1 MEKNVKKTLLLLTTF
16 LVGFLNVAWAQ
27 DNQPAEP
34 CVKMHFAGAV
44 NSKYALLIM
53 GAEEGEYTLDWGNG
67 KTYKG
72 KLHKT
77 ATRIQGN
84 TEGQDLTIYGNIAVL
99 ECSNNQL
106 TTLDVTKLPALTHL
120 ISRKNFVRALDVSAN
135 TELKFIYVQDSP
147 LEQLDLTRNS
157 KIDSLILTNNRL
169 KELTLASHPT
179 LELLMCTSNA
189 QLKKLNLK
197 ECPKLKHLDALQTLV
212 DEYDLSGNGELRYVA
227 VGMGRP
233 LRTLSLP
240 QNNKIDTLMVPAAGL
255 KKIDLSQTKQLKLLG
270 IDNNYELSQLDL
282 TGMKQLRDLS
292 CEGNSLTSLNLSDC
306 RNLVTLVCNNNQL
319 SALDVSGLDKLEV
332 LTCFS
337 NDLSSLNLTG
347 CTSLKSL
354 DCSVNPKLSTA
365 DFPRSLLSLNC
376 SSCSFSQIETTKLP
390 LLTNLTCDGNQIG
403 TLDLS
408 AQTKLTAVN
417 CSNNKIKQLDFS
429 NCVNLLDVVIAG
441 NPINGGISFANC
453 NNLRYVSVN
462 NTKLD
467 ACALNNMYRSLREK
481 RPEDENNDLHGIL
494 LFNNVPGAVE
504 VSRTQIATDKG
515 WLVSNVGDGTG
526 CQEDGIAKVSTES
539 QLCVY
544 ATDDSWIISNLPAD
558 AREVLLTTLGG
569 QVVARYHV
577 TAPSL
582 RVKAPRKGVY
592 IVSVDG
598 GNSKVCIQK

>member
-1 MEKNVKKTLLLLTTF
+1 MEKNVKKMLLLLTIF

-72 KLHKT
+72 KLHTT

-169 KELTLASHPT
+169 KELTLVSHPT

-319 SALDVSGLDKLEV
+319 SALDVSGLDKLEI

-365 DFPRSLLSLNC
+365 DFPRSLTSLNC
-376 SSCSFSQIETTKLP
+376 SSCSFSQIETAKLP

-441 NPINGGISFANC
+441 NPVNGGISFANC

-467 ACALNNMYRSLREK
+467 ACALNDMYRSLREK

-526 CQEDGIAKVSTES
+526 CQEDGVAKVSTES
-539 QLCVY
+539 QLYVN
-544 ATDDSWIISNLPAD
+544 ATDNGWVIGNLPAD

>member
-1 MEKNVKKTLLLLTTF
+1 M
-16 LVGFLNVAWAQ
+16 
-27 DNQPAEP
+27 
-34 CVKMHFAGAV
+34 
-44 NSKYALLIM
+44 
-53 GAEEGEYTLDWGNG
+53 
-67 KTYKG
+67 
-72 KLHKT
+72 
-77 ATRIQGN
+77 
-84 TEGQDLTIYGNIAVL
+84 
-99 ECSNNQL
+99 
-106 TTLDVTKLPALTHL
+106 
-120 ISRKNFVRALDVSAN
+120 
-135 TELKFIYVQDSP
+135 
-147 LEQLDLTRNS
+147 
-157 KIDSLILTNNRL
+157 
-169 KELTLASHPT
+169 
-179 LELLMCTSNA
+179 
-189 QLKKLNLK
+189 
-197 ECPKLKHLDALQTLV
+197 
-212 DEYDLSGNGELRYVA
+212 
-227 VGMGRP
+227 
-233 LRTLSLP
+233 
-240 QNNKIDTLMVPAAGL
+240 
-255 KKIDLSQTKQLKLLG
+255 G
-270 IDNNYELSQLDL
+270 IDNNYGLSQLDL

-292 CEGNSLTSLNLSDC
+292 CEGNSITSLNLSDC

-347 CTSLKSL
+347 CTSLRSL
-354 DCSVNPKLSTA
+354 DCSVNPKLSIA
-365 DFPRSLLSLNC
+365 DFPRSLTSLNC
-376 SSCSFSQIETTKLP
+376 SSCSFSQIETPKLP

-408 AQTKLTAVN
+408 AQTKLTAIN
-417 CSNNKIKQLDFS
+417 CSNNKIKQLDFN

-467 ACALNNMYRSLREK
+467 ACALNDMYRSLREK

-526 CQEDGIAKVSTES
+526 CQEDGVAKVSTES
-539 QLCVY
+539 QLYVN
-544 ATDDSWIISNLPAD
+544 ATDDGWIISNLPAD

-577 TAPSL
+577 TAPLL